1 MSLLPQVQLM
11 ISLKTVAKK
20 QHNSRGAAP
29 VTALLLLLLGVH
41 DLHACESASPRLF
54 TDLLTN
60 MDVSGAESY
69 LQAWEQRELKSAD
82 IGFYRAMLTLAK
94 AKASSGER
102 RERLRQQ
109 ALDKLLNWVR
119 ESAKS
124 SKNLPSTL
132 TIGMAKAFIARI
144 YLDQERWFKAYR
156 YGSAGRDELRALVER
171 KPDSEDAN
179 LVLGLY
185 EFYSGSVPAGLRGL
199 MALIDLS
206 GDRDKGLRYLE
217 RAVAHAP
224 IAAPEAARI
233 LIYELPLTAP
243 EVCAY
248 LPLLKEV
255 RQRYPKNPLFT
266 LRLQRVYRECGYPL
280 QALEENRRAEKHF
293 QSNHWLKRKLDW
305 EALHIHRDLG
315 NVEAIKLLR
324 TQFRDA
330 SQIWSMA
337 KAGALDVLGKHRQ
350 AETIYRQVGVEG
362 KRDSFSGFSEKVA
375 RYKPPPR
382 VANAKQI
389 LSGDACPDGG

>member
-1 MSLLPQVQLM
+1 M
-11 ISLKTVAKK
+11 ILLKTVSKK
-20 QHNSRGAAP
+20 QQGFGGAALL
-29 VTALLLLLLGVH
+29 VMLLLLWGVA
-41 DLHACESASPRLF
+41 DLQACESATPRRF
-54 TDLLTN
+54 IDLLTN
-60 MDVSGAESY
+60 MELSGAEKY
-69 LQAWEQRELKSAD
+69 LQQWEQREATLAEL
-82 IGFYRAMLTLAK
+82 GFYRAMVLLAR
-94 AKASSGER
+94 AKASSDDR
-102 RERLRQQ
+102 REHLRQR
-109 ALDKLLNWVR
+109 ALEGLLKWVDD
-119 ESAKS
+119 SAGARVRS
-124 SKNLPSTL
+124 PSML
-132 TIGMAKAFIARI
+132 TIGLAKAFIARI
-144 YLDQERWFKAYR
+144 YLEQERWFKAYR
-156 YGSAGRDELRALVER
+156 FGKAARDELRALIQR
-171 KPDSEDAN
+171 NPDGEDAY

-185 EFYSGSVPAGLRGL
+185 EFYTGSVPAALRWL

-206 GDRDKGLRYLE
+206 GDREKGLRYLE

-224 IAAPEAARI
+224 IAAPEAARV

-305 EALHIHRDLG
+305 EALHTHRDLG

-330 SQIWSMA
+330 SQVWSMA

-350 AETIYRQVGVEG
+350 AETIYRQVGAEG
-362 KRDSFSGFSEKVA
+362 NRESFSGFSEKVA

-382 VANAKQI
+382 VVNAKQI
-389 LSGDACPDGG
+389 LIGDACPDGG